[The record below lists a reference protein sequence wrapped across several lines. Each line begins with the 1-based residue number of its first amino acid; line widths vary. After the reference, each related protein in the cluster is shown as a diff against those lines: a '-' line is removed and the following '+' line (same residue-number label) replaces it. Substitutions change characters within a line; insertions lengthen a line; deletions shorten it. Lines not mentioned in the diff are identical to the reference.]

1 MYQEMANLKPLLV
14 TIHATFLRI
23 VFTSFYVFSAH
34 TLPSPPILGSSL
46 IVGKCASKADSINSS
61 VGDIICV

>member
-1 MYQEMANLKPLLV
+1 MANLKPLFV
-14 TIHATFLRI
+14 TIHATFLLGI
-23 VFTSFYVFSAH
+23 VFSSFYVFSAH

-46 IVGKCASKADSINSS
+46 IVGKCTFKADSINSS